1 MSCCGTPLSFFKP
14 VIAIVGLVAVG
25 VGGYNLA
32 TTGCPLGG
40 CLDGASDANIV
51 QTAGPATDGA
61 CPLGGCS
68 GDMAEAAE
76 CSMEAVCE
84 TACTEAMKEACHEAK
99 AACEGMAAEACH
111 EATAC
116 EGEKVAAD
124 CCGCSPERCEEAC
137 REACETMKAAK
148 PSTDGESTG
157 G

>member
-1 MSCCGTPLSFFKP
+1 MSSCCGTPLSFFKP

-40 CLDGASDANIV
+40 CLDGKSDTKIV
-51 QTAGPATDGA
+51 QTAGPGTDGA
-61 CPLGGCS
+61 CPLGGCTA
-68 GDMAEAAE
+68 DKAEATE

-84 TACTEAMKEACHEAK
+84 TACSESMK
-99 AACEGMAAEACH
+99 EACH

-124 CCGCSPERCEEAC
+124 CCGCSPEGCEEAC

-148 PSTDGESTG
+148 PATDGESTG

>member
-40 CLDGASDANIV
+40 CLDGTSDANIV
-51 QTAGPATDGA
+51 QTAGPGTDGA

-68 GDMAEAAE
+68 GDKAEATE

-84 TACTEAMKEACHEAK
+84 TACSDEMKAACEDKATEACHET
-99 AACEGMAAEACH
+99 
-111 EATAC
+111 TAC

-124 CCGCSPERCEEAC
+124 CCGCSPEGCEEAC

-148 PSTDGESTG
+148 PATDGESTG